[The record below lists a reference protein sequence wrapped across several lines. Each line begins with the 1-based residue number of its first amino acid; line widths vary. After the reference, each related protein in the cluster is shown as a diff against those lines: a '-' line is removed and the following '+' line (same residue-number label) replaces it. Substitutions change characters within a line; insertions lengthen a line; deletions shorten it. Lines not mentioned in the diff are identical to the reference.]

1 MIGVFDSGLGGLS
14 ILKAIR
20 KQLPQ
25 YDYLYF
31 GDNARAP
38 YGTRSPEL
46 VYRYTWQCVHYLF
59 EKGCH
64 LVILACN
71 TASAKAL
78 RDIQQNEL
86 LQYDPKR
93 RVLGV
98 IRPTIEQLPQISHT
112 GHIGILATEGTV
124 RSNAFPIEIHKL
136 APELKITQQAC
147 PMWVPLVENNEH
159 NGKGADFFVKKYLQ
173 EILVSDP
180 DIDTLVLGCTHYP
193 FLYDK
198 IKNEIQN
205 RQKNITVIKQGE
217 MVALSLQ
224 DYLHRHPEI
233 ETTCTKNAT
242 CTYFTTETAK
252 SFNEKAKTFM
262 NEQIYA
268 ENVEFWH
275 DL

>member
-1 MIGVFDSGLGGLS
+1 MIGIFDSGLGGLS

-20 KQLPQ
+20 EQLPI
-25 YDYLYF
+25 YDYLYL

-59 EKGCH
+59 ERGCH

-86 LQYDPKR
+86 LQYDPAR

-98 IRPTIEQLPQISHT
+98 IRPTIERLPQISRN
-112 GHIGILATEGTV
+112 GHIGILATEGTI
-124 RSNAFPIEIHKL
+124 RSNAFPIEIHKI
-136 APELKITQQAC
+136 APQLKVTGQAC

-159 NGKGADFFVKKYLQ
+159 TAEGADYFIRKYIDN
-173 EILVSDP
+173 ILRLDP
-180 DIDTLVLGCTHYP
+180 EIDTLVLGCTHYP
-193 FLYDK
+193 FLYNK
-198 IKNEIQN
+198 IKNETN
-205 RQKNITVIKQGE
+205 RLNKHITIVCQGE
-217 MVALSLQ
+217 MVAASLA
-224 DYLHRHPEI
+224 DYLRRHPEI
-233 ETTCTKNAT
+233 EQTCTKNAT

-252 SFNEKAKTFM
+252 SFNEKAKIFM
-262 NEQIYA
+262 NEEILA
-268 ENVEFWH
+268 ENIEFWH